1 MVPVREPRAGLL
13 SPEGGQGP
21 VLGMQM
27 IRGADS
33 SLKVTG
39 GNSKSGPLR
48 ESRGKI
54 PFGQGEEGDC
64 GPPRV
69 VVLGAGGKPIGLTVP
84 S

>member
-21 VLGMQM
+21 VLGMKM

-33 SLKVTG
+33 SLKVT
-39 GNSKSGPLR
+39 
-48 ESRGKI
+48 ETAEVA
-54 PFGQGEEGDC
+54 PFGRVEGRLPSGKEERET

-69 VVLGAGGKPIGLTVP
+69 VVLAAGGKPIDLPVP
-84 S
+84 L